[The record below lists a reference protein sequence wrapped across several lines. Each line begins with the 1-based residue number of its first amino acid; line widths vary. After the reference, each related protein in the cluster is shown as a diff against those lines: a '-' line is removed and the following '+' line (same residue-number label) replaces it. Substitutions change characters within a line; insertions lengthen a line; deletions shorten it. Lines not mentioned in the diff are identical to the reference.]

1 MITLSSL
8 LSLLAEPFI
17 QRAFLVGI
25 IIAVASS
32 VLGVFIVL
40 KKISLIG
47 DGLAHTAFGGL
58 ALGYYLDVVPLWAA
72 AVVVVIGAI
81 GITKST
87 RSKKISGDAAVA
99 VILQLGLA
107 SGIVLLSLS
116 RGFGVNLDSLLFGS
130 ILLVDYSQILVAG
143 VVLALILGLVIAF
156 YKELQYA
163 TFDEAQARAS
173 GINTSLFDYLISVLA
188 GIVVIASI
196 PIVGVL
202 LISAMIVLPALMSL
216 QVSSSFRHTLLL
228 SPVFGSISV
237 VVGMLL
243 SIVLDTASGA
253 TIVLTAILGLILIL
267 GFKRIGSATRQ
278 WAPHPN
284 LQQGSP

>member
-1 MITLSSL
+1 MTTLSGL

-72 AVVVVIGAI
+72 AVVVVLGAI
-81 GITKST
+81 GITKTT
-87 RSKKISGDAAVA
+87 RSKRISGDAAVA

-107 SGIVLLSLS
+107 SGIVLLSLA
-116 RGFGVNLDSLLFGS
+116 RGFGVNIDSLLFGS
-130 ILLVDYSQILVAG
+130 ILLVDSTQILVAV
-143 VVLALILGLVIAF
+143 VVLALILGVVVAF
-156 YKELQYA
+156 YKEMQYA
-163 TFDEAQARAS
+163 TFDEAQARAA

-216 QVSSSFRHTLLL
+216 QVSGSFRRTLLL
-228 SPVFGSISV
+228 SPVFGTISV
-237 VVGMLL
+237 VVGMFL
-243 SIVLDTASGA
+243 SIILDTASGA

-267 GFKRIGSATRQ
+267 GFKKIGSVTKQR
-278 WAPHPN
+278 APHTSLPK
-284 LQQGSP
+284 GTT

>member
-1 MITLSSL
+1 MTTLSSI

-72 AVVVVIGAI
+72 AVVVVLGAI

-107 SGIVLLSLS
+107 SGIVLLSLA
-116 RGFGVNLDSLLFGS
+116 RGFGVNIDSLLFGS
-130 ILLVDYSQILVAG
+130 ILLVDNTQILVAG
-143 VVLALILGLVIAF
+143 VVLTLILGVVIAF

-173 GINTSLFDYLISVLA
+173 GINTSLFDYLISVLG

-202 LISAMIVLPALMSL
+202 LISAMIVLPALLSL
-216 QVSSSFRHTLLL
+216 QVSGSFRHTLLL
-228 SPVFGSISV
+228 SPVFGIISV

-243 SIVLDTASGA
+243 SIILDTASGA
-253 TIVLTAILGLILIL
+253 TIVLTAILGLILVL
-267 GFKRIGSATRQ
+267 GFKRISAIPRQ
-278 WAPHPN
+278 REPRT
-284 LQQGSP
+284 LQLASP

>member
-1 MITLSSL
+1 MTTLSSL

-58 ALGYYLDVVPLWAA
+58 ALGYYLDIVPLWAA
-72 AVVVVIGAI
+72 AVVVVLGAI
-81 GITKST
+81 GITKTT

-107 SGIVLLSLS
+107 SGIVLLSLA
-116 RGFGVNLDSLLFGS
+116 RGFGVNIDSLLFGS
-130 ILLVDYSQILVAG
+130 ILLVDYTQILVAG
-143 VVLALILGLVIAF
+143 VVLTLILGVVIAF

-173 GINTSLFDYLISVLA
+173 GINTSIFDYLISVLA

-216 QVSSSFRHTLLL
+216 QVSASFRRTLLL
-228 SPVFGSISV
+228 SPVFGTVSV

-267 GFKRIGSATRQ
+267 GFKRISITPKLR
-278 WAPHPN
+278 APRS
-284 LQQGSP
+284 LSQGPP

>member
-1 MITLSSL
+1 MTTLSSL

-72 AVVVVIGAI
+72 AVVVVLGAI

-107 SGIVLLSLS
+107 SGIVLLSLA
-116 RGFGVNLDSLLFGS
+116 RGFGVNIDSLLFGS
-130 ILLVDYSQILVAG
+130 ILLVDYTQILVAG
-143 VVLALILGLVIAF
+143 VVLTLILGVVIAF

-173 GINTSLFDYLISVLA
+173 GINTSIFDYLISVLA

-216 QVSSSFRHTLLL
+216 QVSVSFRRTLLL
-228 SPVFGSISV
+228 SPVFGILSV

-267 GFKRIGSATRQ
+267 GFKRINAAPRLR
-278 WAPHPN
+278 APHSLP
-284 LQQGSP
+284 QGLP

>member
-1 MITLSSL
+1 MTTLSSL

-25 IIAVASS
+25 IIVVASS

-58 ALGYYLDVVPLWAA
+58 ALGYYLDIVPLWAA
-72 AVVVVIGAI
+72 AVVVVLGAI
-81 GITKST
+81 GITKTT

-107 SGIVLLSLS
+107 SGIVLLSLA
-116 RGFGVNLDSLLFGS
+116 RGFGVNIDSLLFGS
-130 ILLVDYSQILVAG
+130 ILLVDYTQILVAG
-143 VVLALILGLVIAF
+143 VVLTLILGVVIAF

-173 GINTSLFDYLISVLA
+173 GINTSIFDYLISVLA

-216 QVSSSFRHTLLL
+216 QVSASFRRTLLL
-228 SPVFGSISV
+228 SPVFGTVSV

-267 GFKRIGSATRQ
+267 GFKRISITPKLR
-278 WAPHPN
+278 APRS
-284 LQQGSP
+284 LSQGPP

>member
-1 MITLSSL
+1 M
-8 LSLLAEPFI
+8 
-17 QRAFLVGI
+17 
-25 IIAVASS
+25 ASS

-72 AVVVVIGAI
+72 AVVVVLGAI
-81 GITKST
+81 GITKTT
-87 RSKKISGDAAVA
+87 RSKRISGDAAVA

-107 SGIVLLSLS
+107 SGIVLLSLA
-116 RGFGVNLDSLLFGS
+116 RGFGVNIDSLLFGS
-130 ILLVDYSQILVAG
+130 ILLVDSTQILVAV
-143 VVLALILGLVIAF
+143 VVLALILGVVVAF
-156 YKELQYA
+156 YKEMQYA
-163 TFDEAQARAS
+163 TFDEAQARAA

-216 QVSSSFRHTLLL
+216 QVSGSFRRTLLL
-228 SPVFGSISV
+228 SPVFGTVSV
-237 VVGMLL
+237 VAGMFL

-267 GFKRIGSATRQ
+267 GFKRIGSATKQRV
-278 WAPHPN
+278 PRPSPP
-284 LQQGSP
+284 QGTT

>member
-1 MITLSSL
+1 MTTLSSL

-25 IIAVASS
+25 IVAVASS

-72 AVVVVIGAI
+72 AVVVVLGAI

-107 SGIVLLSLS
+107 SGIVLLSLA
-116 RGFGVNLDSLLFGS
+116 RGFGVNIDSLLFGS
-130 ILLVDYSQILVAG
+130 ILLVDYTQILVAG
-143 VVLALILGLVIAF
+143 VVLALILGVVIAF

-173 GINTSLFDYLISVLA
+173 GINTSLFDYLVSVLA

-216 QVSSSFRHTLLL
+216 QVSGSFRRTLLL
-228 SPVFGSISV
+228 SPVFGTVSV

-267 GFKRIGSATRQ
+267 GFKRISATPRQ
-278 WAPHPN
+278 RATRPS

>member
-1 MITLSSL
+1 MIMLSSL
-8 LSLLAEPFI
+8 LSLLMEPFI

-25 IIAVASS
+25 IIALASS

-72 AVVVVIGAI
+72 AVVVVVGAI

-107 SGIVLLSLS
+107 SGVVLLSLA

-130 ILLVDYSQILVAG
+130 ILLVDSTQILTAG
-143 VVLALILGLVIAF
+143 VVLALTLGVILVF
-156 YKELQYA
+156 YKELQYT
-163 TFDEAQARAS
+163 TFDESQARAS
-173 GINTSLFDYLISVLA
+173 GISTSFFDYLISVLT

-202 LISAMIVLPALMSL
+202 LISAMIVIPALMSL
-216 QVSSSFRHTLLL
+216 QVSSSFKHTLIL
-228 SPVFGSISV
+228 SPVFSTISV
-237 VVGMLL
+237 IAGLLL
-243 SIVLDTASGA
+243 SIILDTASGA

-267 GFKRIGSATRQ
+267 GFKRISSTSKQRSQ
-278 WAPHPN
+278 N
-284 LQQGSP
+284 QSIQS

>member
-1 MITLSSL
+1 MSL
-8 LSLLAEPFI
+8 LSEPFI

-25 IIAVASS
+25 IIAVATS

-58 ALGYYLDVVPLWAA
+58 ALGYYLNVVPLWAA
-72 AVVVVIGAI
+72 AVVVVLGAI

-107 SGIVLLSLS
+107 SGIVLLSLA
-116 RGFGVNLDSLLFGS
+116 RGFGVNIDSLLFGS
-130 ILLVDYSQILVAG
+130 ILLVDNTQILVAG
-143 VVLALILGLVIAF
+143 VVLTLILGVVVAF

-173 GINTSLFDYLISVLA
+173 GINTSFFDYLISVLA

-202 LISAMIVLPALMSL
+202 LISAMIVLPALLSL
-216 QVSSSFRHTLLL
+216 QVSGSFRHTLLL
-228 SPVFGSISV
+228 SPVFGVISV

-243 SIVLDTASGA
+243 SIILDTASGA
-253 TIVLTAILGLILIL
+253 TIVLTAILSLILVL
-267 GFKRIGSATRQ
+267 GFKRISATSRQ
-278 WAPHPN
+278 RAPLT
-284 LQQGSP
+284 LQLASP

>member
-1 MITLSSL
+1 MTTLSSL
-8 LSLLAEPFI
+8 FSLLTEPFI
-17 QRAFLVGI
+17 QRAFIVGI

-72 AVVVVIGAI
+72 AVVVVLGAI
-81 GITKST
+81 GITKTT
-87 RSKKISGDAAVA
+87 RSKRISGDAAVA

-107 SGIVLLSLS
+107 SGIVLLSLA
-116 RGFGVNLDSLLFGS
+116 RGFGINIDSLLFGS
-130 ILLVDYSQILVAG
+130 ILLVDSTQILVAV
-143 VVLALILGLVIAF
+143 VVLVLILGVVVAF
-156 YKELQYA
+156 YKEMQYA
-163 TFDEAQARAS
+163 TFDEAQARAA

-216 QVSSSFRHTLLL
+216 QVSDSFRRTLLL
-228 SPVFGSISV
+228 SPVFGTFSV
-237 VVGMLL
+237 VAGMFL

-267 GFKRIGSATRQ
+267 SFKKIGAATRQ
-278 WAPHPN
+278 RV
-284 LQQGSP
+284 

>member
-1 MITLSSL
+1 MTTLSSL

-72 AVVVVIGAI
+72 AVVVVLGAI
-81 GITKST
+81 GITKTT
-87 RSKKISGDAAVA
+87 RSKRISGDAAVA

-107 SGIVLLSLS
+107 SGIVLLSLA
-116 RGFGVNLDSLLFGS
+116 RGFGVNIDSLLFGS
-130 ILLVDYSQILVAG
+130 ILLVDSTQILVAV
-143 VVLALILGLVIAF
+143 VVLALILGVVVAF
-156 YKELQYA
+156 YKEMQYS
-163 TFDEAQARAS
+163 TFDEAQARAA
-173 GINTSLFDYLISVLA
+173 GINTGLFDYLISVLA

-216 QVSSSFRHTLLL
+216 QVSGSFKHTLLL
-228 SPVFGSISV
+228 SPVFGTVSV
-237 VVGMLL
+237 VAGMFL

-267 GFKRIGSATRQ
+267 GFKKIGSAKMQRTK
-278 WAPHPN
+278 
-284 LQQGSP
+284 SPGI

>member
-1 MITLSSL
+1 MTTLSSL

-72 AVVVVIGAI
+72 AVVVVLGAI
-81 GITKST
+81 GITKTT
-87 RSKKISGDAAVA
+87 RSKRISGDAAVA

-107 SGIVLLSLS
+107 SGIVLLSLA
-116 RGFGVNLDSLLFGS
+116 RGFGVNIDSLLFGS
-130 ILLVDYSQILVAG
+130 ILLVDSTQILVAV
-143 VVLALILGLVIAF
+143 VVLALILGVVVAF
-156 YKELQYA
+156 YKEMQYA
-163 TFDEAQARAS
+163 TFDEAQARAA
-173 GINTSLFDYLISVLA
+173 GINTGLFDYLISVLA

-216 QVSSSFRHTLLL
+216 QVSGSFKHTLLL
-228 SPVFGSISV
+228 SPVFGTVSV
-237 VVGMLL
+237 VAGMFL
-243 SIVLDTASGA
+243 SIILDTASGA

-267 GFKRIGSATRQ
+267 GFKKIGSATRQ
-278 WAPHPN
+278 RAK
-284 LQQGSP
+284 SPGI

>member
-1 MITLSSL
+1 MTTLSSL
-8 LSLLAEPFI
+8 LSLLAEPYI

-72 AVVVVIGAI
+72 AVVVVLGAI
-81 GITKST
+81 GITKTT
-87 RSKKISGDAAVA
+87 RSKRISGDAAVA

-107 SGIVLLSLS
+107 SGIVLLSLA
-116 RGFGVNLDSLLFGS
+116 RGFGVNIDSLLFGS
-130 ILLVDYSQILVAG
+130 ILLVDSTQILVAV
-143 VVLALILGLVIAF
+143 VVLALILGVVVAF
-156 YKELQYA
+156 YKEMQYA
-163 TFDEAQARAS
+163 TFDEAQARAA
-173 GINTSLFDYLISVLA
+173 GINTGLFDYLISVLA

-216 QVSSSFRHTLLL
+216 QVSGSFKHTLLL
-228 SPVFGSISV
+228 SPVFGTVSV
-237 VVGMLL
+237 VAGMFL

-267 GFKRIGSATRQ
+267 GFKKIGSAKRQ
-278 WAPHPN
+278 RTK
-284 LQQGSP
+284 SPGI

>member
-1 MITLSSL
+1 MTTLSSL

-58 ALGYYLDVVPLWAA
+58 ALGYYLDIVPLWAA
-72 AVVVVIGAI
+72 AVVVVLGAI
-81 GITKST
+81 GITKTT

-107 SGIVLLSLS
+107 SGIVLLSLA
-116 RGFGVNLDSLLFGS
+116 RGFGVNIDSLLFGS
-130 ILLVDYSQILVAG
+130 ILLVDYTQILVAG
-143 VVLALILGLVIAF
+143 VVLTLILGVVIAF

-173 GINTSLFDYLISVLA
+173 GINTSIFDYLISVLA

-216 QVSSSFRHTLLL
+216 QVSASFRRTLLL
-228 SPVFGSISV
+228 SPVFGTVSV

-267 GFKRIGSATRQ
+267 GFKRISVTPKLR
-278 WAPHPN
+278 APRS
-284 LQQGSP
+284 LSQGPP